1 LKFTQIATSLSLRKL
16 QLTAILEEGFMSIP
30 KVIDDV
36 IQFVSGAVSR
46 IFSVSDDK
54 YPNTGVQPFDGDFH
68 KKDHSTD
75 Y

>member
-1 LKFTQIATSLSLRKL
+1 
-16 QLTAILEEGFMSIP
+16 MSIP
-30 KVIDDV
+30 KIIDDA

-54 YPNTGVQPFDGDFH
+54 YPNTGVQPYDGDSNRR
-68 KKDHSTD
+68 DRSAD

>member
-1 LKFTQIATSLSLRKL
+1 
-16 QLTAILEEGFMSIP
+16 MSIP